1 MQTHGADAF
10 AIVAF
15 PCVQFLYQESSSN
28 AKVKAFA
35 ERRGFKGKG
44 RVLMDRVK
52 GNGWGT
58 SPVWDYLKTGT
69 KTGTIM
75 WNFTKFLCDVD
86 GRVVARFGPDVH
98 PTALSARI
106 GALVAAAKAAEVR
119 SIHWSPYDRVGVVN
133 AVP

>member
-52 GNGWGT
+52 VNGWGT

-75 WNFTKFLCDVD
+75 WNFTKFLVSAD
-86 GRVVARFGPDVH
+86 GKRVRFYHSKVNPLDM
-98 PTALSARI
+98 
-106 GALVAAAKAAEVR
+106 R
-119 SIHWSPYDRVGVVN
+119 SDIDKLIKM
-133 AVP
+133 AD